1 MSPLKTEDFY
11 HLRFLGNI
19 NVAKQ
24 RVFFEI
30 FKPLEKDNKYES
42 GIYELKGSRASRY
55 TRGSE
60 DRDGVIDRDGDML
73 AYLVKNDKKTGIFIK
88 NIETGRERKIWETD
102 MKVKKMEWDNGS
114 AGIYLN
120 VQEKKDEED
129 FRIIEKYPIY
139 YNGEGFFPSTD
150 FQLLRLGT
158 NGKIV
163 KIAGGN
169 YEIEDFAV
177 NPLTGGIAIIIR
189 PEGWDIY
196 DSRLGILNPK
206 LGKIDYLEEVD
217 GGLSSPIYDQ
227 EGRLYFLFS
236 KHKNSIFE
244 SPKLLCYEDG
254 KFKNLLENYDISPE
268 NTVNSDSRM
277 GNSRAIK
284 AREGFV
290 YFIGTVEGRSGIFRV
305 NREGTMERVV
315 SGAFSVDSFDFKGDS
330 IFFIAQSSIL
340 PQEIYQY
347 NGKIKRM
354 TRINSSIERKSLS
367 KPTNFKVEATDGKE
381 VEGWIMKGKYKGT
394 ILEIHGGP
402 RTSYGEAFS
411 FEFHL
416 LNSAGFNV
424 IYSNPRGS
432 DGYGDDFAL
441 EIKEKYG
448 ERDYKDIMEVVN
460 YAVRNLGVNE
470 AKVGLIGGSYGGFMV
485 NWIIGHTDYF
495 KAAITDRSISD
506 QISFYFSS
514 DIGPR
519 FNSDQIGG
527 TPYDNLDHYWDKS
540 PLKYIKNV
548 KTPLLI
554 IHSDEDYR
562 CPIWQAYELFTQLK
576 KQGSEVK
583 MISFKGENHDLSRGG
598 KPRNR
603 VKRLEEILN
612 WFGKRLA

>member
-1 MSPLKTEDFY
+1 MSPLKIEDFY
-11 HLRFLGNI
+11 DLRFLGNI

-24 RVFFEI
+24 RVFFEV
-30 FKPLEKDNKYES
+30 FKPLERDNKYES
-42 GIYELKGSRASRY
+42 GIYELKGSRVSKY

-60 DRDGVIDRDGDML
+60 DRDAVVDRGGNLL
-73 AYLVKNDKKTGIFIK
+73 AYLVRNDKKTGVFIK
-88 NIETGRERKIWETD
+88 DIGTGQEWKVWETE
-102 MKVKKMEWDNGS
+102 MKIKKMEWDS
-114 AGIYLN
+114 SSKGIYMD
-120 VQEKKDEED
+120 VQEKKSEGD

-158 NGKIV
+158 NGKVV
-163 KIAGGN
+163 KIVGGS

-177 NPLTGGIAIIIR
+177 NPLTGDIAIIIR
-189 PEGWDIY
+189 PEGWDVY

-206 LGKIDYLEEVD
+206 SGEIDYLEDVD
-217 GGLSSPIYDQ
+217 GGLSSPVYDQ

-236 KHKNSIFE
+236 EHKRSIFE
-244 SPKLLCYEDG
+244 SPKLFCYEEG
-254 KFKNLLENYDISPE
+254 KFRNILGNYDISPE
-268 NTVNSDSRM
+268 NSVNSDSRM
-277 GNSRAIK
+277 GNSRSIK
-284 AREGFV
+284 ARKGFV
-290 YFIGTVEGRSGIFRV
+290 YFIATVEGRSGIFRV
-305 NREGTMERVV
+305 DHEGIMERVV
-315 SGAFSVDSFDFKGDS
+315 KGALSVDSFDFKGDS
-330 IFFIAQSSIL
+330 ILFIAQSSIL

-347 NGKIKRM
+347 DGKIKRM
-354 TRINSSIERKSLS
+354 TKINSRIEKRSLS
-367 KPTNFKVEATDGKE
+367 KPKNFRVETSDGKE
-381 VEGWIMKGKYKGT
+381 VEGWMMRGKNKGT

-411 FEFHL
+411 FEFQL

-432 DGYGDDFAL
+432 DSYGDAFAL

-448 ERDYKDIMEVVN
+448 ERDYKDIMEVID
-460 YAVRNLGVNE
+460 YAVSNLGVKE
-470 AKVGLIGGSYGGFMV
+470 GRMGVIGGSYGGFMV
-485 NWIIGHTDYF
+485 NWIVGHTDYF

-506 QISFYFSS
+506 QISLYFSS

-519 FNSDQIGG
+519 FNSDQMGG

-576 KQGSEVK
+576 KQGSEVR

-598 KPRNR
+598 KPKNR
-603 VKRLEEILN
+603 VKRLEEVLN
-612 WFGKRLA
+612 WFEKRLT